1 MSDVVIFLNGK
12 RITGVVQ
19 YNVIEGWVD
28 VINAASL
35 KQQIGQ
41 PTEGTPGR
49 TGDEHIF
56 GIDIPTKRL
65 YGTVE
70 EKCVILKSGANTIK
84 EAEEPPRKG

>member
-1 MSDVVIFLNGK
+1 MSDVVIFLNDK

-28 VINAASL
+28 IIDAETL
-35 KQQIGQ
+35 KKNVGKS
-41 PTEGTPGR
+41 TEGTPGKS
-49 TGDEHIF
+49 GDEHIF

-65 YGTVE
+65 YGKVE
-70 EKCVILKSGANTIK
+70 EKQIVLKLGANTTK